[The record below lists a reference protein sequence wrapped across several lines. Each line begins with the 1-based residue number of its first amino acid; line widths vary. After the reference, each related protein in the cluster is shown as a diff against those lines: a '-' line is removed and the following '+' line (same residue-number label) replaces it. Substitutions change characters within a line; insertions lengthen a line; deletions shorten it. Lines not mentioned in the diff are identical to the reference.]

1 MQYNIRTGNEQKIRS
16 KNASGY
22 DQSMTDKEDYPAYSS
37 HVGADITIP
46 NRDDPIQK
54 RQNRAGLLLLK
65 IAGTLSLVIGG
76 IGIILPLLPTTPF
89 LLLAVVCYAKSSK
102 RWYRW
107 LIYNRWF
114 GEYIRNWHEGRG
126 IPMKTK
132 VLSIL
137 FLILTIGYC
146 TVFVVPFFIGKVALV
161 IVAVCVSVHILSFP
175 TLESDVRF

>member
-1 MQYNIRTGNEQKIRS
+1 MECTP
-16 KNASGY
+16 SGY
-22 DQSMTDKEDYPAYSS
+22 DHSITDKEENPAYTS
-37 HVGADITIP
+37 HIEVEITIP
-46 NRDDPIQK
+46 NRDDPMYK
-54 RQNRAGLLLLK
+54 RQNRADVLLLK

-89 LLLAVVCYAKSSK
+89 LLLAAVCYAKSSK

-107 LIYNRWF
+107 LIYNRWS

-132 VLSIL
+132 ALSIL

-146 TVFVVPFFIGKVALV
+146 AVFVVPFFIGKVALI

-175 TLESDVRF
+175 TLESDIRF

>member
-1 MQYNIRTGNEQKIRS
+1 MQYNMQIGNERKFRS

-22 DQSMTDKEDYPAYSS
+22 DQSMTGKEDYPAYTP
-37 HVGADITIP
+37 HIGADITIQ
-46 NRDDPIQK
+46 NRDDPMHK

-126 IPMKTK
+126 ITMKTK

-137 FLILTIGYC
+137 FLILTIGYS
-146 TVFVVPFFIGKVALV
+146 TVFAVPIFIGKVALI

-175 TLESDVRF
+175 TMESDARF